1 MSALSGE
8 AGLGVTGRG
17 LLSML
22 GDGAHSAAPKAD
34 RARLKIPQRSNLL
47 PDRVRYR
54 LDGRRRRGPAAPHV
68 DSEQFR
74 PAPFA
79 MTNQAGCGVRF
90 LSGCGV
96 RPPRKRAIGS

>member
-1 MSALSGE
+1 
-8 AGLGVTGRG
+8 
-17 LLSML
+17 ML